1 MMSDHQNLPPVVTVV
16 LKGYPR
22 LSETFIAQE
31 LLALEKRGHR
41 LHLISL
47 RHPTDKATHPIHD
60 EIQAPVTYL
69 PEYLYQEPLRVFKSW
84 LRIRKLPGYK
94 KAKKLWV
101 KDLWRDKT
109 SNRIRRFGQALV
121 LAAELPEN
129 TEILYAHFLHTPA
142 SVARYAALMTDKE
155 WSCSAHAKDIWT
167 SPEWELSEKLQ
178 DLKWLVT
185 CTTFNTQYLK
195 KLAADPEKVS
205 LLYHGLDLDRFRIAK
220 NKKHL
225 LDGKQAPVQILSVG
239 RAVTK
244 KGYDDLLN
252 AFKQL
257 PENLNWH
264 FTHIGGGTLLSDL
277 KKQAKDLG
285 LESKISWKGALP
297 QKEVLAALRK
307 SDLFVL
313 ASRVAEDGDR
323 DGLPNVLMEAQSQ
336 KVAVVSTDVS
346 AIPELIRNGK
356 TGLLVPER
364 NPEELSKALE
374 LMITKPDRRQDYSDR
389 GADYLAQHF
398 DAAAWIDKLAVR
410 FPAVEKACEPALDLT
425 E

>member
-1 MMSDHQNLPPVVTVV
+1 MSDHPNLSPVITVV

-31 LLALEKRGHR
+31 LLALEKKGHR

-69 PEYLYQEPLRVFKSW
+69 PEYLYQEPVRVFKSW
-84 LRIRKLPGYK
+84 LKVRKMPGYG
-94 KAKKLWV
+94 KAKKIWAE
-101 KDLWRDKT
+101 DLRRDKT

-142 SVARYAALMTDKE
+142 SVARYAAFMTGKA

-167 SPEWELSEKLQ
+167 SPEWELAEKLA

-185 CTTFNTQYLK
+185 CTTFNTRYLK
-195 KLAADPEKVS
+195 NLANDPDKVS
-205 LLYHGLDLDRFRIAK
+205 LLYHGLDLDRFPVSK
-220 NKKHL
+220 DKKHIR
-225 LDGKQAPVQILSVG
+225 DGKNDPVQILSVG

-252 AFKQL
+252 ALKEL
-257 PENLNWH
+257 PDDLNWH

-277 KKQAKDLG
+277 KKQATALG
-285 LESKISWKGALP
+285 LEGKISWQGALP
-297 QKEVLAALRK
+297 QKEVLAALQK

-336 KVAVVSTDVS
+336 KVAIVSTEVS
-346 AIPELIRNGK
+346 AIPELIQSGK

-364 NPEELSKALE
+364 DPKELSKALNI
-374 LMITKPDRRQDYSDR
+374 MISEPGRRQEYSES
-389 GADYLAQHF
+389 GALFLEQNF
-398 DAAAWIDKLAVR
+398 DAASWIDRLAVR
-410 FPAVEKACEPALDLT
+410 FSAPEKSCDPVLDFS

>member
-1 MMSDHQNLPPVVTVV
+1 MSDHPNLSPVITVV

-31 LLALEKRGHR
+31 LLALEKKGYR

-69 PEYLYQEPLRVFKSW
+69 PEYLYQEPLRVLRSW
-84 LRIRKLPGYK
+84 LKVRKMPGYG
-94 KAKKLWV
+94 KAKKIWV
-101 KDLWRDKT
+101 QDLKRDKT

-121 LAAELPEN
+121 LAAELPAN

-142 SVARYAALMTDKE
+142 SVARYAAFITGKD

-167 SPEWELSEKLQ
+167 SPEWELAEKLK

-185 CTTFNTQYLK
+185 CTTFNTGYLK
-195 KLAADPEKVS
+195 KLTEEPEKVS
-205 LLYHGLDLDRFRIAK
+205 LLYHGLDLSRFPAAK
-220 NKKHL
+220 NKKHV
-225 LDGKQAPVQILSVG
+225 LDGKNDPVQILSVG

-252 AFKQL
+252 ALNQL
-257 PENLNWH
+257 PDDLNWH
-264 FTHIGGGTLLSDL
+264 FTHIGGGTLLADL
-277 KKQAKDLG
+277 KKQAADLG
-285 LESKISWKGALP
+285 LEDKISWKGALP
-297 QKEVLAALRK
+297 QKEVLMALQN
-307 SDLFVL
+307 SDIFVL
-313 ASRVAEDGDR
+313 ASRIAEDGDR

-336 KVAVVSTDVS
+336 KVAVVSTEVS
-346 AIPELIRNGK
+346 AIPELIQSGK

-364 NPEELSKALE
+364 DPQELAKALNV
-374 LMITKPDRRQDYSDR
+374 MITEPNKRQEYSES
-389 GADYLAQHF
+389 GALYLEQNF
-398 DAAAWIDKLAVR
+398 DAASWIDRLAVR
-410 FPAVEKACEPALDLT
+410 FSAPEKSSEPVLDFSQ
-425 E
+425 